1 MALLDYITITKLKR
15 KIILW
20 FLASTSSNVVEV
32 NLVLCFGWQI
42 VNNQIENLNYMNDKK
57 YESLRKK
64 LDKLGF
70 TQTLNPDSVELV
82 DKIYSQLFKCM
93 NELDQ

>member
-1 MALLDYITITKLKR
+1 
-15 KIILW
+15 
-20 FLASTSSNVVEV
+20 
-32 NLVLCFGWQI
+32 
-42 VNNQIENLNYMNDKK
+42 MNDKK

-82 DKIYSQLFKCM
+82 DKLYNQLFKYM
-93 NELDQ
+93 TELDQ